1 MIKLNIIKNRGM
13 GKERRTGNDH
23 SVTGELSEERKEGEL
38 RNGACLLASSSAS
51 YTFDTG
57 DKRLK
62 GERGDGTD
70 ICVCNVVTYC

>member
-1 MIKLNIIKNRGM
+1 M

-38 RNGACLLASSSAS
+38 RNGACLLASSSAL

-57 DKRLK
+57 K
-62 GERGDGTD
+62 GKVQKKKIEKKPNK
-70 ICVCNVVTYC
+70 C